1 MIILVSP
8 SKDLDYQSNIEQNST
23 EIPRLWEKSWPI
35 VEQLKKYSPKKL
47 AALMDISPKL
57 AAENHQRN
65 QAFIQQFT
73 KENSRPALYA
83 FSGDVYRGLDVES
96 LDPLSIHYCA
106 SHLRIL
112 SGLYG
117 LLRPM
122 DLMQPYRLEMSTAL
136 KIGRKKNLYQ
146 YWGNEIADLIQSDIE
161 QQSGKYLI
169 NLASQEYFEAVQL
182 KQIKVPVIDIHF
194 REFKN
199 GKMQFVS
206 FNAKRARGLMVRYMA
221 MEKTA
226 DVESIKGFDLESYTF
241 DEKMSNE
248 KSFYFIR

>member
-1 MIILVSP
+1 
-8 SKDLDYQSNIEQNST
+8 
-23 EIPRLWEKSWPI
+23 
-35 VEQLKKYSPKKL
+35 
-47 AALMDISPKL
+47 
-57 AAENHQRN
+57 
-65 QAFIQQFT
+65 
-73 KENSRPALYA
+73 
-83 FSGDVYRGLDVES
+83 
-96 LDPLSIHYCA
+96 
-106 SHLRIL
+106 
-112 SGLYG
+112 
-117 LLRPM
+117 M
-122 DLMQPYRLEMSTAL
+122 DLMQPYRLEMGTAL

-161 QQSGKYLI
+161 LESGKYLI

-206 FNAKRARGLMVRYMA
+206 FNAKKARGLMVRYMA
-221 MEKTA
+221 MEKSA

>member
-1 MIILVSP
+1 MLFRGCV
-8 SKDLDYQSNIEQNST
+8 Q
-23 EIPRLWEKSWPI
+23 
-35 VEQLKKYSPKKL
+35 
-47 AALMDISPKL
+47 
-57 AAENHQRN
+57 
-65 QAFIQQFT
+65 
-73 KENSRPALYA
+73 
-83 FSGDVYRGLDVES
+83 GLDVKS

-206 FNAKRARGLMVRYMA
+206 FNAKRHEVLWCDTWLWKKQLM
-221 MEKTA
+221 
-226 DVESIKGFDLESYTF
+226 
-241 DEKMSNE
+241 
-248 KSFYFIR
+248 

>member
-1 MIILVSP
+1 
-8 SKDLDYQSNIEQNST
+8 
-23 EIPRLWEKSWPI
+23 
-35 VEQLKKYSPKKL
+35 
-47 AALMDISPKL
+47 
-57 AAENHQRN
+57 
-65 QAFIQQFT
+65 
-73 KENSRPALYA
+73 
-83 FSGDVYRGLDVES
+83 
-96 LDPLSIHYCA
+96 
-106 SHLRIL
+106 
-112 SGLYG
+112 
-117 LLRPM
+117 M

-206 FNAKRARGLMVRYMA
+206 FNAKKARGLMVRYMA
-221 MEKTA
+221 MEKSA